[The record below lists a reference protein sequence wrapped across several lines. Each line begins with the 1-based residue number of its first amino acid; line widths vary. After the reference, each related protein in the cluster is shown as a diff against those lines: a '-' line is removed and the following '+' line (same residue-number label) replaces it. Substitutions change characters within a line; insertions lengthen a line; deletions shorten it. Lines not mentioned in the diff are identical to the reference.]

1 MNKSNLLHLN
11 LISRHEAHT
20 ATAMATHGACS
31 LGSYTDQLLLS
42 SRSAKYTNRAIY
54 TRYSETIAICSKGY
68 FSPILC
74 IHALK
79 MIKICF
85 GSYRSSKG

>member
-31 LGSYTDQLLLS
+31 LGSYTDQLLPFLS
-42 SRSAKYTNRAIY
+42 LGKIYQQSHLYSVLGDYYNLFKGFLLTFSRR
-54 TRYSETIAICSKGY
+54 
-68 FSPILC
+68 
-74 IHALK
+74 
-79 MIKICF
+79 MIMLWFIPF
-85 GSYRSSKG
+85 I

>member
-1 MNKSNLLHLN
+1 MNKSNLPHLN

-54 TRYSETIAICSKGY
+54 TRYSETISICSKAKGS
-68 FSPILC
+68 FKS
-74 IHALK
+74 IHEE
-79 MIKICF
+79 
-85 GSYRSSKG
+85 